1 MRWVRS
7 LMDWW
12 HLYKLCWCPISP
24 LDRLLAKG
32 IWIRKCKMHYRNS
45 LLLALSGT
53 THAVKKSRCHVA
65 RDVNNT
71 DTTLF
76 ARFEQGFKAGTSR
89 LSPQVLSRRGKKTW
103 CQTTDVE
110 SFLNLS
116 VTYGSDFNFYFVR
129 WTVNILIRKASGTL
143 FFLLVFPPNSSLF
156 LARIIRWKRCS
167 RLRDDLFFA
176 RNIHRSTLKYL
187 FANWGFNPAAK
198 SNPTNWSQNFH

>member
-1 MRWVRS
+1 
-7 LMDWW
+7 
-12 HLYKLCWCPISP
+12 
-24 LDRLLAKG
+24 
-32 IWIRKCKMHYRNS
+32 MHYRNS

-76 ARFEQGFKAGTSR
+76 ARFEQIEIDFSYTLCRFVQGFKAGTSR

-116 VTYGSDFNFYFVR
+116 VTYGSDFNFYFVS
-129 WTVNILIRKASGTL
+129 WTVNILIRKAIGTL
-143 FFLLVFPPNSSLF
+143 FFRFFLLVFPPNSSLF

>member
-76 ARFEQGFKAGTSR
+76 ARFEQIEIDFSYTLCRFVQGFKAGTSR
-89 LSPQVLSRRGKKTW
+89 LPPQVLSRRGKKTW

-116 VTYGSDFNFYFVR
+116 VTYGSDFNFYFVS
-129 WTVNILIRKASGTL
+129 WTVNIWAIRKASGTL
-143 FFLLVFPPNSSLF
+143 FFLLVFPPNSSLSS
-156 LARIIRWKRCS
+156 LSCS
-167 RLRDDLFFA
+167 NYPLETLF
-176 RNIHRSTLKYL
+176 S
-187 FANWGFNPAAK
+187 P
-198 SNPTNWSQNFH
+198 